1 MAALTFPLMAV
12 FPLLGCAPAAGEAQ
26 RVITDSRTLSAGD
39 LFVAIRGE
47 RFDGHRFV
55 AEAAA
60 QGAVAAVVEE
70 TVDAPLPQCRV
81 ADTRHALSEIARWH
95 RRRVPLEALVGV
107 TGSNGKTSTK
117 EMLAAILSAEAPTLA
132 TAGNL
137 NNELGVPQ
145 TLLRLTP
152 QHRFAVVEMGAN
164 HEGEIARV
172 AALAE
177 PEAGIITQAASA
189 HIGEFGS
196 LETIIRTKGE
206 LIDALPSGGMV
217 VLNRDSVGFD
227 TWLACAHARHVEV
240 IDFGRDERA
249 RVRLLEVTQV
259 VDGVRCRL
267 VDLHGH
273 QRTLFVP
280 VWGLHHAHN
289 AAAAIAAAQHLGVEW
304 SLIEQALAG
313 FRGAP
318 GRMQPVALAT
328 GGWLVDDSYNANP
341 ASVRA
346 AVEALIAQ
354 DGPVLVCLGPL
365 AELGAREREELAR
378 LGRWMK
384 AAGVARLWG
393 LDLPL
398 LPAVEAFGEGA
409 QIFMDHAALAQ
420 ALGDFLQ
427 RDARP
432 WRVLVKGSRSA
443 AMERVIDHLRQ
454 THAALFD

>member
-1 MAALTFPLMAV
+1 MAALTFPLAEI
-12 FPLLGCAPAAGEAQ
+12 FPLLGCASVPDEAK
-26 RVITDSRTLSAGD
+26 RVVTDSRTLESGD

-60 QGAVAAVVEE
+60 RGAVAAIVEQ

-81 ADTRHALSEIARWH
+81 ADTRQAFGEIARWH
-95 RRRVPLEALVGV
+95 RRRVPLKALVGV

-137 NNELGVPQ
+137 NNELGVPR
-145 TLLRLTP
+145 TLLRLERT
-152 QHRFAVVEMGAN
+152 HRFAVVEMGAN

-177 PEAGIITQAASA
+177 PDVGVITQAAPA

-206 LIDALPSGGMV
+206 LIDALPAGGAI
-217 VLNRDSVGFD
+217 VLNRDSVGFNS
-227 TWLACAHARHVEV
+227 WQARAHARRVEV
-240 IDFGRDERA
+240 IDFGRDERS
-249 RVRLLEVTQV
+249 RVRLLAVTQA

-267 VDLHGH
+267 IDLHGR
-273 QRTLFVP
+273 QRSLFMP
-280 VWGLHHAHN
+280 VWGPHHAHN
-289 AAAAIAAAQHLGVEW
+289 AAAAIAAAQYLGVDW
-304 SLIEQALAG
+304 SRIEQALAG

-365 AELGAREREELAR
+365 AELGARERDELAR
-378 LGRWMK
+378 LGDWMRE
-384 AAGVARLWG
+384 AGVARLWG
-393 LDLPL
+393 LDMPL
-398 LPAVEAFGEGA
+398 LPAVEAFGDGA